1 MDQKGDREATVN
13 FVLPADS
20 LVILLE
26 TALPN
31 APNRMHVS

>member
-1 MDQKGDREATVN
+1 MDRKGGREATVK

-31 APNRMHVS
+31 APNRMRVN